1 MGKKVMVVDDSPFMR
16 SMIKGIVLQLGC
28 EVVAEASDGGEA
40 ITKASQFRPDIVTMD
55 IVMPKVSGIDG
66 LAGIKKENPQIKV
79 IMISAI
85 DQKESLI
92 QAVRL
97 GASGF
102 IVKPFD
108 ENNVKA
114 TLQKLL

>member
-16 SMIKGIVLQLGC
+16 VMIKDIVVKLGGV
-28 EVVAEASDGGEA
+28 VVAEAGDGNEA
-40 ITKASQFRPDIVTMD
+40 VEKFTQFAPDVVTMD
-55 IVMPKVSGIDG
+55 IVMPKKSGIDA
-66 LAGIKKENPQIKV
+66 LSEIKQKQPGVKV
-79 IMISAI
+79 VMISAI
-85 DQKESLI
+85 DQKESLV
-92 QAVRL
+92 QAIRL

-108 ENNVKA
+108 EENVKL